1 MAEIVGVGMSVYD
14 MILIMDHFPEEDTK
28 QGAQESRVQCGGP
41 CAVAMVTAS
50 KLGVS
55 AAFMGATGDD
65 IYSETI
71 MNILASYGVDVS
83 GMRRQPGTT
92 GGRTM
97 VILNTSKSTRTCIGM
112 GGQGER
118 AAAEP
123 SDINLEVL
131 KNAKYLHLDASHPSA
146 AEYAAQKAKEFGV
159 RISMDADLSAK
170 RNPFLM
176 QYVDELIPSERT
188 ACELAG
194 TSDVR
199 EAAQYL
205 MDTYRPEVVIIT
217 QGPAGGF
224 ILAQDGTCERYPA
237 FPVNAVD
244 TNGAGDVFHGAYVA
258 ARIKGMN
265 YRDAAVFASA
275 ASAIKCTRFTAC
287 EGAPYEE
294 EVEAFLRE
302 RGIEVLSGK

>member
-28 QGAQESRVQCGGP
+28 QGVQESRIQCGGP
-41 CAVAMVTAS
+41 CAVAMVAAS

-55 AAFMGATGDD
+55 TAYMGATGDD
-65 IYSETI
+65 VYSTEI

-83 GMRRQPGTT
+83 CVRRGKGQT

-97 VILNTSKSTRTCIGM
+97 VLLNTSKSTRTCIGI

-118 AAAEP
+118 AVAVAG
-123 SDINLEVL
+123 DIDVEVL
-131 KNAKYLHLDASHPSA
+131 KKAKYLHLDASNPLA
-146 AEYAAQKAKEFGV
+146 AEFAAKKAKEYGV

-170 RNPFLM
+170 RNPHLI

-194 TSDVR
+194 TDDVQ
-199 EAAQYL
+199 AAARYL
-205 MDTYRPEVVIIT
+205 MGTYHPEVVIIT
-217 QGPAGGF
+217 QGSEGGF
-224 ILAQDGTCERYPA
+224 ILTQDGTTERYPA
-237 FPVNAVD
+237 FPVDAVD

-258 ARIKGMN
+258 ARIKGMD
-265 YRDAAVFASA
+265 YKDAAVYASA
-275 ASAIKCTRFTAC
+275 VSAIKCTRFTAC
-287 EGAPYEE
+287 EGTPYAE
-294 EVEAFLRE
+294 EVEAFLKE
-302 RGIEVLSGK
+302 RGIVLL

>member
-14 MILIMDHFPEEDTK
+14 MLLIMDHFPEEDTK

-71 MNILASYGVDVS
+71 MDILASYGVDVS
-83 GMRRQPGTT
+83 GMRREPGTT

-112 GGQGER
+112 GGQGVR
-118 AAAEP
+118 AQAVP
-123 SDINLEVL
+123 SDIDLEVL
-131 KNAKYLHLDASHPSA
+131 KQAKYLHLDASHPLA
-146 AEYAAQKAKEFGV
+146 AEFAAQKAKEFGV

-170 RNPFLM
+170 RNPHLM

-194 TSDVR
+194 TEDVAA
-199 EAAQYL
+199 AAQYL
-205 MDTYRPEVVIIT
+205 MDTYHPEVVIIT
-217 QGPAGGF
+217 QGPEGGF
-224 ILAQDGTCERYPA
+224 ILSRDGSSERYPA
-237 FPVNAVD
+237 FPVDAVD

-265 YRDAAVFASA
+265 YKDAAVFASA

-287 EGAPYEE
+287 EGAPNEA
-294 EVEAFLRE
+294 EVKVFLQE
-302 RGIEVLSGK
+302 RGY

>member
-1 MAEIVGVGMSVYD
+1 MADIVGVGMSVYD

-50 KLGVS
+50 KLGVP

-65 IYSETI
+65 IYSDTI
-71 MNILASYGVDVS
+71 MDILASYGVDVS
-83 GMRRQPGTT
+83 GMRHQPDSI

-112 GGQGER
+112 GGQGVR

-131 KNAKYLHLDASHPSA
+131 KNAKYLHLDGSQPAA
-146 AEYAAQKAKEFGV
+146 AEFAAQKAKEYGV

-194 TSDVR
+194 TSDVHQ
-199 EAAQYL
+199 AAQYL
-205 MDTYRPEVVIIT
+205 MDTYHPEVVIIT
-217 QGPAGGF
+217 QGPEGGF

-265 YRDAAVFASA
+265 YKDAAVFASA

-287 EGAPYEE
+287 EGAPHAE
-294 EVEAFLRE
+294 EVEAFLQE
-302 RGIEVLSGK
+302 RGIKIPV